1 MMVEWNLLSNKNSAP
16 SFIVQISGRKT
27 KSQTKSLSEMPPLPL
42 HKTRYYFVEKVE
54 KKRGISRPTSKQ
66 SPNF

>member
-1 MMVEWNLLSNKNSAP
+1 MMVEWNLLSNKKSAP
-16 SFIVQISGRKT
+16 SFIVQISGSKT
-27 KSQTKSLSEMPPLPL
+27 KSQTKSLSEMPPLP
-42 HKTRYYFVEKVE
+42 KTEYYFVKKVG